1 MRILRTMLVP
11 VLALVGLM
19 PLLGGC
25 HDHDDRRAWD
35 RDERRAYPAG
45 YCYHRDEWDRDRGLG
60 HHRGGDRDDW
70 GGGGNVPENPGVA
83 WGAQTRGAG
92 GDRGVGPRRAQKG
105 GG

>member
-45 YCYHRDEWDRDRGLG
+45 YRY
-60 HHRGGDRDDW
+60 DRDDW
-70 GGGGNVPENPGVA
+70 
-83 WGAQTRGAG
+83 RR
-92 GDRGVGPRRAQKG
+92 DRDWDHDRWRDRDDWRR
-105 GG
+105 